1 MNKTVFFVLLLATA
15 CSKKESVKPTIKP
28 LMEAVYASGFVVSD
42 DEYQVFS
49 QADGL
54 VREIMVSEGSEV
66 QEGAGI
72 LLLESQQQD
81 ARYRI
86 AKESYDL
93 AKLNAGLQS
102 PIKMEA
108 ENVVKSARAKYQLDS
123 LNFTRLTNLLK
134 ANATTRVE
142 YDRSKVTYE
151 NSRNEWQS
159 AQQRLVRI
167 TREVE
172 LAYRQA
178 ENQLQIAAEESGN
191 FMVRSKIG
199 GMVFKIAKGKGEL
212 VRRGELVAVVG
223 KRDRFHLQLSVDELD
238 ANRLKEGLEMVVQ
251 IEAYPD
257 QVYHGRITKI
267 FPLIDV
273 RQQSLRVDAALNENL
288 PGWFSGLAVEA
299 NIILQQKENALVLPK
314 ALVLEGDSVMIS
326 TDQGDRKVKIRKGI
340 ETMEEVEILE
350 GLTAESEL
358 AVKKP

>member
-1 MNKTVFFVLLLATA
+1 MNKTSLLILLSLAA
-15 CSKKESVKPTIKP
+15 CSKKESVKPSVKP

-54 VREIMVSEGSEV
+54 VREILVQEGSEV
-66 QEGAGI
+66 KEGAGI

-86 AKESYDL
+86 AREAFEL
-93 AKLNAGLQS
+93 ARLNAGAQS
-102 PIKMEA
+102 PVKLEA
-108 ENVVKSARAKYQLDS
+108 ENIVKSARTKFQLDS
-123 LNFTRLTNLLK
+123 INFTRFTNLLK

-142 YDRSKVTYE
+142 YDRTKVTYE
-151 NSRNEWQS
+151 HSKNEWQS

-167 TREVE
+167 NREME

-191 FMVRSKIG
+191 YLVRSQIG
-199 GMVFKIAKGKGEL
+199 GLVFKLTKEKGEL
-212 VRRGELVAVVG
+212 VRRGELIAVVG

-238 ANRLKEGLEMVVQ
+238 ANRLKDGQEMIVQ

-257 QVYHGRITKI
+257 QLFHGRVTKI

-273 RQQSLRVDAALNENL
+273 RQQSLRVDASLEEAL

-299 NIILQQKENALVLPK
+299 NIILQRKEHALVLPK
-314 ALVLEGDSVMIS
+314 ALLLEGDSVWVA
-326 TDQGDRKVKIRKGI
+326 TDGGDRKVKIRKGI

-350 GLTAESEL
+350 GLTDQSEL
-358 AVKKP
+358 VVKKP